1 MIISGGKTT
10 INNPIFIN
18 SKTLHI
24 MNQTATMQKLE
35 EMRFNGF
42 ARAYREMTETG
53 MAREFTTDEVISH
66 LVQAEWDDRY
76 NRRLQRLIANAR
88 FRYQASFEEIDFSAK
103 RNLDKDQLL
112 RLSSSDWIAKH
123 QNIICTGSTGSG
135 KSWIASALG
144 HLGCQHGYK
153 VLYRNCIKLF
163 DELKVAKA
171 DGSYI
176 KEISKIEK
184 MDLLI
189 LDDFGLKPLDGH
201 QRLMLLE
208 IIEDRHGRKST
219 IITSQLPVNQWHDVI
234 GDQTIA
240 DGCLD
245 RLVHSS
251 HRIELKSEVSMRKT
265 YKID

>member
-1 MIISGGKTT
+1 
-10 INNPIFIN
+10 
-18 SKTLHI
+18 
-24 MNQTATMQKLE
+24 MNHTATMQKIE
-35 EMRFNGF
+35 EMRFTGF
-42 ARAYREMTETG
+42 ARAYREMTETNLN
-53 MAREFTTDEVISH
+53 REFTTDEVIAH

-76 NRRLQRLIANAR
+76 NRKLQRLIANAK
-88 FRYQASFEEIDFSAK
+88 FRYRASIEEVDFTVR
-103 RNLDKDQLL
+103 RNLDKNQLM
-112 RLSSSDWIAKH
+112 RLSSSDWIAKN
-123 QNIICTGSTGSG
+123 QNLIIVGSTGSG

-144 HLGCQHGYK
+144 HQACQHGYK

-163 DELKVAKA
+163 DELKIAKA

-189 LDDFGLKPLDGH
+189 LDDFGLKPLDGN

-219 IITSQLPVNQWHDVI
+219 IIASQLPVNQWHEFIQED
-234 GDQTIA
+234 TIA
-240 DGCLD
+240 DAILD

-251 HRIELKSEVSMRKT
+251 HRIEFKGEKSMREIHKMT
-265 YKID
+265 NLD